1 MALFVVHRQLIC
13 RILRYMFL
21 IVLLKIWQA
30 FKKSSRNKVAALLL
44 ISWEFLVIFEVS
56 SILGWL
62 YHKMV
67 IFSWCAKDQ
76 ATYGATTQLCVST
89 KSEAYSEPSQT
100 SEKKQLCVIHNI
112 FWLSPLGF
120 WILIL
125 GFWKLIFIPWNSF
138 RFY

>member
-1 MALFVVHRQLIC
+1 
-13 RILRYMFL
+13 MFL

-30 FKKSSRNKVAALLL
+30 FKKSSRNKVAASLI
-44 ISWEFLVIFEVS
+44 ISWGFLVIFEVS

-62 YHKMV
+62 YHKVV
-67 IFSWCAKDQ
+67 IFFWCAKDH

-100 SEKKQLCVIHNI
+100 SEKMQPPVIHKI
-112 FWLSPLGF
+112 FWLSPLGL

-125 GFWKLIFIPWNSF
+125 GF
-138 RFY
+138 